1 MQTKR
6 YFRTHEAAASSLRIY
21 FFASVCYDIAILNEG
36 SYPMDIDVLAAK
48 LERINVLAEL
58 LLTHLIGNPQA
69 QVLSEIIIETSELTW
84 EP

>member
-1 MQTKR
+1 
-6 YFRTHEAAASSLRIY
+6 
-21 FFASVCYDIAILNEG
+21 
-36 SYPMDIDVLAAK
+36 MDFDVLAAK